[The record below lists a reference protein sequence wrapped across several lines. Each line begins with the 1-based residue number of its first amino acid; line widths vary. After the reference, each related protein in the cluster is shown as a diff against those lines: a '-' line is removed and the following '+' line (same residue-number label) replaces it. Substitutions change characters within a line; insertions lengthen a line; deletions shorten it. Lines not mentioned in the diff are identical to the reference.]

1 MIERIFRWIL
11 VNPKNTLTLVAGS
24 TAIWIL
30 FIPSLKIDFS
40 IEHLFSKNDPA
51 VERYFSF
58 RDSFG
63 REDNVITIIYE
74 PDDGLRKELFV
85 ELEGLVYEIEDLPEV
100 KNVLSIFSLSDL
112 DENAWIGDL
121 YDEDETWDKN
131 SVLKKLKY
139 IQSDPSIGSRVLS
152 KDLEYGAIII
162 TLSDQ
167 ANNHKD
173 RTNLMDRIKGLTV
186 ETSPEWTY
194 SGVSV
199 LRTIS

>member
-24 TAIWIL
+24 TAIWTL

-74 PDDGLRKELFV
+74 PDDGLRKEVSPRLIARRR
-85 ELEGLVYEIEDLPEV
+85 G
-100 KNVLSIFSLSDL
+100 
-112 DENAWIGDL
+112 
-121 YDEDETWDKN
+121 
-131 SVLKKLKY
+131 KKLSE
-139 IQSDPSIGSRVLS
+139 IVV
-152 KDLEYGAIII
+152 KDEEMKEI
-162 TLSDQ
+162 
-167 ANNHKD
+167 
-173 RTNLMDRIKGLTV
+173 
-186 ETSPEWTY
+186 
-194 SGVSV
+194 SV
-199 LRTIS
+199 

>member
-85 ELEGLVYEIEDLPEV
+85 KLEG
-100 KNVLSIFSLSDL
+100 
-112 DENAWIGDL
+112 
-121 YDEDETWDKN
+121 
-131 SVLKKLKY
+131 
-139 IQSDPSIGSRVLS
+139 
-152 KDLEYGAIII
+152 
-162 TLSDQ
+162 
-167 ANNHKD
+167 
-173 RTNLMDRIKGLTV
+173 
-186 ETSPEWTY
+186 
-194 SGVSV
+194 
-199 LRTIS
+199 